1 MSKKESVAT
10 EVAKTKEATEAK
22 AAAKGSSGPKV
33 AEGRSIT
40 SRRNILGPGT
50 VVTEK
55 DFRNGK
61 EAIAAGLKNGTL
73 VK

>member
-10 EVAKTKEATEAK
+10 EVAKTKGATEAK
-22 AAAKGSSGPKV
+22 AAAKEATGPKV
-33 AEGRSIT
+33 AEGRALT
-40 SRRNILGPGT
+40 SKRGILGPGT

-61 EAIAAGLKNGTL
+61 EAIAAGLKNGIL